1 MTPSD
6 MGMIARTIKKILRLD
21 DPYDTYLQKEGYWED
36 ILSPDNEGWIPLSV
50 VKMCLQSKMDHVNL
64 PFESNDFLV
73 PFLTN
78 HDNLSRF
85 ELGKCDCPNSR
96 FRNQQC
102 ARAVYAHMSLNLHI
116 YRYIICKPPHRLQ
129 SHTPSPD
136 VPHYAWFLCE
146 HERVKAFMKREHY
159 ALYGIP
165 FVQCMSTESVW
176 DCWNYKVTT
185 SQAEQL
191 DEKLYSSKVYF
202 VEVDL
207 HSIVQDANI
216 DIYRRQNLNSS
227 NYFWYIFPKY
237 FVEEG
242 GLTVEEGDDSDGKEA
257 ETQTKVLPQHHLTGR
272 FAILG
277 DDKCKEG
284 AIRVFKNTISDD
296 DFMQCHLYR
305 EEAAMS
311 DISRAR
317 GTPYEFSNWKEE
329 DGDAAQTN
337 TVMYTFALDAATRR
351 DLLEGRVNTTSLAV
365 VDGPLDASTE
375 IDTDGIKSE
384 IKKFLAD
391 AERVVLQ
398 ISVPLKDT
406 NGNNIKNRS
415 EAIKKIKEWAE
426 GQDLVWR
433 RSGTSA
439 DETVPER
446 SESNSYFEVQKRSG
460 WTKTE
465 LLTVVEE
472 IGLPE
477 MKSHLDRIK
486 EAVTRHCENS
496 QENYET
502 MEFVGDAVLDLIAV
516 VDTFLANFLFKCKVE
531 KSVVTDLLNNDV
543 LGHLLPRSVDT
554 HLEKMYGAS
563 IQWKTKADMLEAL
576 IGAAYYS
583 KIGLDS
589 IRKLLFNR
597 FALLGD
603 NVGGPH
609 HLDSTTGE
617 LKEVLQVARKRCVY
631 TKVRYEDLEQH
642 HQFKCF
648 QVIEIPLCEKY
659 FPEDDNSR
667 KNFSTHRAAVRLP
680 RVQAKQYATH
690 FTTGPMYSY
699 RRVPSLDTPVLL
711 NRILSQHKTGEVAYI
726 NEVILPRTHVVVDF
740 DGKDIRSHDILRY
753 FRDWYTHKFGCDA
766 AMLIVDCTG
775 LSVVTKKMKHSC
787 HVHFPQITVN
797 LERLEAIQCDLRQYI
812 TAAMRNIHGRAS
824 RMLEGR
830 PEGLVP
836 RQQVFFS
843 SRFVSRVVRER
854 RWQPKRGMWGFCSVE
869 DLLEASK
876 TCRLWYQS
884 VFEHMAS
891 LCQEGPDELVRLFQV
906 PEKNVFVGPVGRQQG
921 GHWVVFK
928 EGEETYLLPDE
939 WCKPHKEGQKVL
951 GYKVDLTDTD
961 DKKYYAESTWAEV
974 IDSSLVM
981 SKKLRMYLCDKCD
994 TVYGEERR
1002 TLVLDTVSFPSRDVR
1017 VRRPYRY
1024 VPENELLQR
1033 KRMAAVQI
1041 EKDLKKASR
1050 DDTNDGDLWSE
1061 GELQKEV
1068 DPEEGE
1074 YPVQVAHSST
1084 LRMTSLRTPEFR
1096 DVSGAVHYG
1105 WTDKQPD
1112 KDTDCAEIDPAGT
1125 DDTLPS
1131 FSALFAGAA
1140 SPEYYIAADDA
1151 AVWSG
1156 SMLLPERG
1164 MVVTEKTKATASLP
1178 SWWAPDPRTRE
1189 TSFYIAGEKVFSLPG
1204 AHDLYD
1210 GVSSPDGF
1218 ARLMRLFTPHIDG
1231 KGCAIY
1237 REYCSAYGGEL
1248 LPMFVPFRRK
1258 EVNQVPR
1265 QRRPVTEKGMQ
1276 PSKEKVAP
1284 VIRKMEF
1291 RALPTLSGDPLT
1303 VDRWEKTLSGVML
1316 LHPYSEWPLV
1326 LYHRPTEESAIPFQ
1340 HYKLAFDL
1348 QSVSANDAL
1357 LRNALAFLNY
1367 SSVYIFN
1374 TSKDDESCLRLCQAL
1389 LPVLERANKPLVF
1402 SSERVLQHLS
1412 G

>member
-1 MTPSD
+1 MGSIGEGTRSVKNIFEMFSARYKMSPDIDLVKGWLVYSKVLDETQLEAFLLMPLKYREYMNYGLAVDWFELIGSKFRKLAITEFVICYFRKKNPRELKNVGVLSHTVGICGQEMYSTVAELMRQRIPGDLTQKEAKRIFDFLLGTLLVYDGHLQPAKMVAHVVNTILLTLENVSQISTYLNYFYPQQTFHDASDMKDRIRLLYTALELRGYVMKLRVLAAELDQACPPSSREGKKALYDSTEKDELQREWAVVGAEVCFRYIKTLTRVKLDLRSPYGKQLTDEELPTRGFITAIVAEAGVCRDESLDTNRKKKKTKSSTSFRAMTPSD

-146 HERVKAFMKREHY
+146 HERVKAFLKREHY

-589 IRKLLFNR
+589 IRKLVFNR

-603 NVGGPH
+603 NMGGPH

-648 QVIEIPLCEKY
+648 QIIEIPLCEKY

-711 NRILSQHKTGEVAYI
+711 NRILSQHKAGEVAYI

-775 LSVVTKKMKHSC
+775 LSVVTKKNEALLSRSFSPDHGQFGETGSHS
-787 HVHFPQITVN
+787 
-797 LERLEAIQCDLRQYI
+797 
-812 TAAMRNIHGRAS
+812 
-824 RMLEGR
+824 
-830 PEGLVP
+830 
-836 RQQVFFS
+836 
-843 SRFVSRVVRER
+843 VR
-854 RWQPKRGMWGFCSVE
+854 
-869 DLLEASK
+869 
-876 TCRLWYQS
+876 
-884 VFEHMAS
+884 
-891 LCQEGPDELVRLFQV
+891 
-906 PEKNVFVGPVGRQQG
+906 
-921 GHWVVFK
+921 
-928 EGEETYLLPDE
+928 
-939 WCKPHKEGQKVL
+939 
-951 GYKVDLTDTD
+951 
-961 DKKYYAESTWAEV
+961 ST
-974 IDSSLVM
+974 
-981 SKKLRMYLCDKCD
+981 
-994 TVYGEERR
+994 
-1002 TLVLDTVSFPSRDVR
+1002 
-1017 VRRPYRY
+1017 
-1024 VPENELLQR
+1024 
-1033 KRMAAVQI
+1033 
-1041 EKDLKKASR
+1041 
-1050 DDTNDGDLWSE
+1050 
-1061 GELQKEV
+1061 
-1068 DPEEGE
+1068 
-1074 YPVQVAHSST
+1074 
-1084 LRMTSLRTPEFR
+1084 
-1096 DVSGAVHYG
+1096 AVHYRRH
-1105 WTDKQPD
+1105 
-1112 KDTDCAEIDPAGT
+1112 AEHPRSSLAHVRG
-1125 DDTLPS
+1125 S
-1131 FSALFAGAA
+1131 SGGA
-1140 SPEYYIAADDA
+1140 
-1151 AVWSG
+1151 
-1156 SMLLPERG
+1156 R
-1164 MVVTEKTKATASLP
+1164 ATA
-1178 SWWAPDPRTRE
+1178 
-1189 TSFYIAGEKVFSLPG
+1189 AGV
-1204 AHDLYD
+1204 
-1210 GVSSPDGF
+1210 
-1218 ARLMRLFTPHIDG
+1218 LFLAFRV
-1231 KGCAIY
+1231 K
-1237 REYCSAYGGEL
+1237 GGE
-1248 LPMFVPFRRK
+1248 
-1258 EVNQVPR
+1258 
-1265 QRRPVTEKGMQ
+1265 G
-1276 PSKEKVAP
+1276 AP
-1284 VIRKMEF
+1284 V
-1291 RALPTLSGDPLT
+1291 AAQAGD
-1303 VDRWEKTLSGVML
+1303 VGVL
-1316 LHPYSEWPLV
+1316 
-1326 LYHRPTEESAIPFQ
+1326 FGGG
-1340 HYKLAFDL
+1340 LA
-1348 QSVSANDAL
+1348 
-1357 LRNALAFLNY
+1357 
-1367 SSVYIFN
+1367 
-1374 TSKDDESCLRLCQAL
+1374 
-1389 LPVLERANKPLVF
+1389 
-1402 SSERVLQHLS
+1402 
-1412 G
+1412 GG